1 MKHDLKRMAFLVF
14 GYADRKDESGKM
26 EKWLVHA
33 KKADFNKLGEIF
45 GISPVIARIIRNR
58 NIIEEEEYREYLNC
72 DMNQLYAPAK
82 LKDMK
87 KAANVIIDAIR
98 NDEKIRVIGDYDI
111 DGVCSGYILTD
122 GLECFGAKVDFD
134 VPERIADGYGLNE
147 RLIKKSYDEGIN
159 LIVTCDNG
167 IAASKQIEYAKQLG
181 LKVVVTDHH
190 EVPFEM
196 EEGQKKYK
204 VPAADAVV
212 DQKQPDCGYPF
223 KELCG
228 AGIAYKL
235 LEELYDEM
243 SLPQDGKAGFME
255 KYLTFTAVA
264 TIGDIVPLLGENRT
278 IVKNGLGNIKKI
290 DNYGMRA
297 LLEVNEL
304 LEKNINS
311 YHISFVIGPC
321 INAGGRLDTAKKVFM
336 LFRSKSYDEAIT
348 RAAEL
353 KQLNEERKSMTVS
366 NTKRAVELIEKNE
379 KMLRDRVL
387 VVYLEDCHE
396 SLAGIIAGRLRELYH
411 KPTLVFTDCEGG
423 IKGSGRSVEGY
434 SMFEELTLANDKF
447 GKESKNGEKLFDKFG
462 GHKMAAGVSMSKE
475 RLDILTELLNSS
487 ENLND
492 EVLTRKVWIDVA
504 LPAEYLSE
512 ELINQLELLEPF
524 GMANEKPVFAEKSI
538 RIERI
543 RILGKN
549 RNVIALNI
557 RNQSDFMIEAV
568 CFEEEDIFLGYLTEK
583 FGREEVDSLLA
594 GRKNNISINIVYY
607 PEVNEY
613 NGYRNIRVVIKRY
626 S

>member
-1 MKHDLKRMAFLVF
+1 
-14 GYADRKDESGKM
+14 M

-33 KKADFNKLGEIF
+33 KKADFNKLGETF

-82 LKDMK
+82 LKDMN
-87 KAANVIIDAIR
+87 KAANVIISAIR
-98 NDEKIRVIGDYDI
+98 NGEKIRVIGDYDI

-122 GLECFGAKVDFD
+122 GLECLGAKVDFD

-190 EVPFEM
+190 EVPFET
-196 EEGQKKYK
+196 EKDRRKYK
-204 VPAADAVV
+204 VPDADAVV

-235 LEELYDEM
+235 LEKLYDELA
-243 SLPQDGKAGFME
+243 LPQDGKAEFME

-278 IVKNGLGNIKKI
+278 IVKNGLANIKKI

-304 LEKNINS
+304 LETNINS

-366 NTKRAVELIEKNE
+366 NTKRAVDLIEKNE

-387 VVYLEDCHE
+387 VVYLRDCHE
-396 SLAGIIAGRLRELYH
+396 SLAGIIAGRLRELYY

-447 GKESKNGEKLFDKFG
+447 GKSSTNGEKLFYKFG
-462 GHKMAAGVSMSKE
+462 GHKMAAGVSMGKE
-475 RLDILTELLNSS
+475 KLDVLTELLNSS

-492 EVLTRKVWIDVA
+492 EILTRKVWIDVA
-504 LPAEYLSE
+504 LPVGYLSE
-512 ELINQLELLEPF
+512 ELIHQLELLEPF
-524 GMANEKPVFAEKSI
+524 GMGNEKPVFAEKSI

-557 RNQSDFMIEAV
+557 KNQSNFMIEAV
-568 CFEEEDIFLGYLTEK
+568 CFEEADKFLGYLTGK
-583 FGREEVDSLLA
+583 FGSEEVDSLLA

-607 PEVNEY
+607 PEVHEY